1 MALVDAG
8 ASIMARRPSR
18 DEEIDAKILE
28 GGDETYVR
36 VRTPKKER
44 GEMFAIAEQ
53 LLGASKIRVVC
64 ADGQTRLGRIPGKLR
79 RRMWIREGDL
89 LIVVPWE
96 FQDEKANV
104 VWRYTKTQAT
114 YLSRQGRI
122 PKVVDIF

>member
-1 MALVDAG
+1 MP
-8 ASIMARRPSR
+8 RRPSL
-18 DEEIDAKILE
+18 DDKIDAQIRE
-28 GGDETYVR
+28 GGGAAYVR
-36 VRTPKKER
+36 VRVPKREK
-44 GEMFAIAEQ
+44 GEMLSFADQ

-104 VWRYTKTQAT
+104 VWRYTKTQST

-122 PKVVDIF
+122 PKVVNIF

>member
-1 MALVDAG
+1 
-8 ASIMARRPSR
+8 MARRPNR
-18 DEEIDAKILE
+18 DYVIDQQILE
-28 GGDETYVR
+28 GGTEAYVR
-36 VRTPKKER
+36 VRLPKKER
-44 GEMFAIAEQ
+44 GEIFAIAEQ

-64 ADGQTRLGRIPGKLR
+64 ADGKTRLGRIPGKLR

-104 VWRYTKTQAT
+104 VWRYTKTQST

>member
-1 MALVDAG
+1 MAK
-8 ASIMARRPSR
+8 RPS
-18 DEEIDAKILE
+18 I
-28 GGDETYVR
+28 DETIDQRILQAGEDDYVR
-36 VRTPKKER
+36 VRTPKRER
-44 GEMFAIAEQ
+44 GEIFAIAEQ

-64 ADGQTRLGRIPGKLR
+64 ADGKTRLGRIPGKLR

-96 FQDEKANV
+96 FQDEKADV

>member
-1 MALVDAG
+1 
-8 ASIMARRPSR
+8 MARRPSR

-28 GGDETYVR
+28 GGDESYVR

>member
-1 MALVDAG
+1 
-8 ASIMARRPSR
+8 MARRSSR
-18 DEEIDAKILE
+18 DDEIDAQIRE
-28 GGDETYVR
+28 GGDGAYVR
-36 VRTPKKER
+36 VRVPRKER